1 MSINREIAEPP
12 WRQLYAILRAQIES
26 GELTGRVPGEKHL
39 MQEYGLALATVRKAT
54 KLLRDEGWIVTVA
67 GWGSYV
73 SEDKPGSQPR

>member
-1 MSINREIAEPP
+1 
-12 WRQLYAILRAQIES
+12 
-26 GELTGRVPGEKHL
+26 

-73 SEDKPGSQPR
+73 SQDKPGARAD